1 MRRAPRSNNM
11 STWKHSAA
19 EKGNTTVAFNNTPSD
34 LVIEDAKLLFT
45 NFAGSPTR
53 FNADGGKREFS
64 VAIPLNL
71 VEDLERDGWNV
82 KYRKNRDGELD
93 PERPYLGVKVSYKF
107 RAPAIWLVT
116 GGRKQLLTEE
126 TVGTL
131 DNITIKTADVVI
143 HPSVY
148 DIRGQKGISAYV
160 KELYVVM
167 DDESASFAAKYAD
180 LD

>member
-1 MRRAPRSNNM
+1 M
-11 STWKHSAA
+11 
-19 EKGNTTVAFNNTPSD
+19 AFNNRNNPSD
-34 LVIEDAKLLFT
+34 LMIEDAKILFT

-53 FNADGGKREFS
+53 YNSEGGKREFS
-64 VAIPLNL
+64 VALPLNL
-71 VEDLERDGWNV
+71 VEDLEKDGWNV
-82 KYRKNRDGELD
+82 KYRKNADGEFD

-107 RAPAIWLVT
+107 RAPAIWLIT
-116 GGRKQLLTEE
+116 GGRKQLMTED

-148 DIRGQKGISAYV
+148 DVRGQQGISAYV

-167 DDESASFAAKYAD
+167 DDESASFASKYAD

>member
-1 MRRAPRSNNM
+1 M
-11 STWKHSAA
+11 
-19 EKGNTTVAFNNTPSD
+19 AFNNTPSD
-34 LVIEDAKLLFT
+34 LVIEDARLLFT

-53 FNADGGKREFS
+53 FNPGGGKREFS

-71 VEDLERDGWNV
+71 VEDLEKDGWNV
-82 KYRKNRDGELD
+82 KYRKNADGEFD

-107 RAPAIWLVT
+107 RAPAIWLIA
-116 GGRKQLLTEE
+116 GGRKQLMTED

-148 DIRGQKGISAYV
+148 DVRGQQGISAYV
-160 KELYVVM
+160 KELYLVM
-167 DDESASFAAKYAD
+167 DDESASFASKYAD

>member
-1 MRRAPRSNNM
+1 M
-11 STWKHSAA
+11 
-19 EKGNTTVAFNNTPSD
+19 AFNNRNNPSD
-34 LVIEDAKLLFT
+34 LMIEDAKILFT

-53 FNADGGKREFS
+53 YNSEGGKREFS
-64 VAIPLNL
+64 VALPLNL
-71 VEDLERDGWNV
+71 VEDLEKDGWNV
-82 KYRKNRDGELD
+82 KYRKNADGEFD

-107 RAPAIWLVT
+107 RAPAIWLIA
-116 GGRKQLLTEE
+116 GGRKQLMTED

-148 DIRGQKGISAYV
+148 DVRGQQGISAYV

-167 DDESASFAAKYAD
+167 DDESASFASKYAD

>member
-1 MRRAPRSNNM
+1 M
-11 STWKHSAA
+11 
-19 EKGNTTVAFNNTPSD
+19 AFNNRNNLSD
-34 LVIEDAKLLFT
+34 LMIEDAKILFT

-53 FNADGGKREFS
+53 YNSEGGKREFS
-64 VAIPLNL
+64 VALPLNL

-82 KYRKNRDGELD
+82 KYRKNADGEFD

-116 GGRKQLLTEE
+116 EGRKQILNED

-148 DIRGQKGISAYV
+148 DVRGQQGISAYV

-167 DDESASFAAKYAD
+167 DDESASFASKYAD

>member
-1 MRRAPRSNNM
+1 M
-11 STWKHSAA
+11 
-19 EKGNTTVAFNNTPSD
+19 AFNNRNNPSD
-34 LVIEDAKLLFT
+34 LMIEDAKLLFT

-53 FNADGGKREFS
+53 YNSEGGKREFS
-64 VAIPLNL
+64 VALPLNL
-71 VEDLERDGWNV
+71 VEDLEKDGWNV
-82 KYRKNRDGELD
+82 KYRKNADGEFD

-107 RAPAIWLVT
+107 RVPAIWLIA
-116 GGRKQLLTEE
+116 GGRKQLMTED

-148 DIRGQKGISAYV
+148 DVRGQQGISAYV

-167 DDESASFAAKYAD
+167 DDESASFASKYAD

>member
-1 MRRAPRSNNM
+1 M
-11 STWKHSAA
+11 
-19 EKGNTTVAFNNTPSD
+19 AFNNRNNPSD
-34 LVIEDAKLLFT
+34 LMIEDAKILFT

-53 FNADGGKREFS
+53 YNSEGGKREFS
-64 VAIPLNL
+64 VALPLNL

-82 KYRKNRDGELD
+82 KFRKNADGDFD

-107 RAPAIWLVT
+107 RSPAIWLIT
-116 GGRKQLLTEE
+116 GGRKQLMTED
-126 TVGTL
+126 TVGTI

-148 DIRGQKGISAYV
+148 DVRGQQGISAYV

-167 DDESASFAAKYAD
+167 DDESASFASKYAD

>member
-1 MRRAPRSNNM
+1 M
-11 STWKHSAA
+11 
-19 EKGNTTVAFNNTPSD
+19 AFNNRNNPSD
-34 LVIEDAKLLFT
+34 LMIEDAKILFT

-53 FNADGGKREFS
+53 YNSEGGKREFS
-64 VAIPLNL
+64 VALPLNL

-82 KYRKNRDGELD
+82 KYRKNADGEYD

-107 RAPAIWLVT
+107 RAPAIWLIT
-116 GGRKQLLTEE
+116 GGRKQLMTED

-131 DNITIKTADVVI
+131 DNITIKTADMVI

-148 DIRGQKGISAYV
+148 EVRGQQGISAYV
-160 KELYVVM
+160 RELYVVM
-167 DDESASFAAKYAD
+167 DDESASFASKYAD

>member
-1 MRRAPRSNNM
+1 M
-11 STWKHSAA
+11 
-19 EKGNTTVAFNNTPSD
+19 AFNNRNNPSD
-34 LVIEDAKLLFT
+34 LMIEDAKLLFT

-53 FNADGGKREFS
+53 YNSEGGKREFS
-64 VAIPLNL
+64 VALPLNL
-71 VEDLERDGWNV
+71 VEDLERDGWNI
-82 KYRKNRDGELD
+82 KFRKNADGEFD

-107 RAPAIWLVT
+107 RAPAIWLIT
-116 GGRKQLLTEE
+116 SGRKQLMTED

-148 DIRGQKGISAYV
+148 DIRGQQGISAYV

-167 DDESASFAAKYAD
+167 DDESASFASKYAD

>member
-1 MRRAPRSNNM
+1 M
-11 STWKHSAA
+11 
-19 EKGNTTVAFNNTPSD
+19 AFNNRNNPSD
-34 LVIEDAKLLFT
+34 LMIEDAKILFT

-53 FNADGGKREFS
+53 YNSEGGKREFS
-64 VAIPLNL
+64 VALPLNL

-82 KYRKNRDGELD
+82 KFRKNANGELD

-107 RAPAIWLVT
+107 KAPAIWLIA
-116 GGRKQLLTEE
+116 GGRKQIMTED

-148 DIRGQKGISAYV
+148 DVRGQQGISAYV

-167 DDESASFAAKYAD
+167 DDESASFASKYAD

>member
-1 MRRAPRSNNM
+1 M
-11 STWKHSAA
+11 
-19 EKGNTTVAFNNTPSD
+19 AFNNRNNPSD
-34 LVIEDAKLLFT
+34 LMIEDAKLLFT

-53 FNADGGKREFS
+53 YNSEGGKREFS
-64 VAIPLNL
+64 VALPLNL

-82 KYRKNRDGELD
+82 KYRKNADGEFD

-107 RAPAIWLVT
+107 RAPAIWLIT
-116 GGRKQLLTEE
+116 GGRKQLMTED

-148 DIRGQKGISAYV
+148 DVRGQQGISAYV

-167 DDESASFAAKYAD
+167 DDESASFTSKYAD

>member
-1 MRRAPRSNNM
+1 M
-11 STWKHSAA
+11 
-19 EKGNTTVAFNNTPSD
+19 AFNNRNNPSD
-34 LVIEDAKLLFT
+34 LMIEDAKILFT

-53 FNADGGKREFS
+53 YNSEGGKREFS
-64 VAIPLNL
+64 VALPLNL

-82 KYRKNRDGELD
+82 KFRKNADGEFD
-93 PERPYLGVKVSYKF
+93 PERPYLSVKVSYKF
-107 RAPAIWLVT
+107 RAPAIWLIA
-116 GGRKQLLTEE
+116 GGRKQLMTKD
-126 TVGTL
+126 TIDTL

-148 DIRGQKGISAYV
+148 DVRGQQGISAYV

-167 DDESASFAAKYAD
+167 DDESASFASKYAD

>member
-1 MRRAPRSNNM
+1 MEFTNRNN
-11 STWKHSAA
+11 
-19 EKGNTTVAFNNTPSD
+19 PSD
-34 LVIEDAKLLFT
+34 LMIEDAKLLFT

-53 FNADGGKREFS
+53 YNSGGGKREFS
-64 VAIPLNL
+64 VALPLNL
-71 VEDLERDGWNV
+71 VEDLEKDGWNV
-82 KYRKNRDGELD
+82 KYRKNADGELD

-107 RAPAIWLVT
+107 RAPAIWLIT
-116 GGRKQLLTEE
+116 GGRKQLITED

-148 DIRGQKGISAYV
+148 DVRGQQGISAYV

-167 DDESASFAAKYAD
+167 DDESASFASKYAD

>member
-1 MRRAPRSNNM
+1 M
-11 STWKHSAA
+11 T
-19 EKGNTTVAFNNTPSD
+19 FNNRNNPSD
-34 LVIEDAKLLFT
+34 LMIEDAKLLFT

-53 FNADGGKREFS
+53 YNSEGGKREFS
-64 VAIPLNL
+64 VALPLNL
-71 VEDLERDGWNV
+71 VEDLEKDGWNV
-82 KYRKNRDGELD
+82 KYRKNADGEFD

-107 RAPAIWLVT
+107 RAPAIWLIT
-116 GGRKQLLTEE
+116 GGRKQLMTED

-148 DIRGQKGISAYV
+148 DVRGQQGISAYV

-167 DDESASFAAKYAD
+167 DDESASFSSKYAD

>member
-1 MRRAPRSNNM
+1 M
-11 STWKHSAA
+11 
-19 EKGNTTVAFNNTPSD
+19 AFNNRNNPSD
-34 LVIEDAKLLFT
+34 LMIEDAKILFT

-53 FNADGGKREFS
+53 YNSEGGKREFS
-64 VAIPLNL
+64 VALPLNL
-71 VEDLERDGWNV
+71 VEDLEKDGWNV
-82 KYRKNRDGELD
+82 KYRKNADGEFD

-107 RAPAIWLVT
+107 RAPAIWLIT
-116 GGRKQLLTEE
+116 GGRKQLMSED
-126 TVGTL
+126 TVGTI

-148 DIRGQKGISAYV
+148 DVRGQQGISAYV

-167 DDESASFAAKYAD
+167 DDESASFASKYAD

>member
-1 MRRAPRSNNM
+1 M
-11 STWKHSAA
+11 
-19 EKGNTTVAFNNTPSD
+19 AFNNRTNPSD
-34 LVIEDAKLLFT
+34 LMIEDAKILFT

-53 FNADGGKREFS
+53 YNSEGGKREFS
-64 VAIPLNL
+64 VALPLNL

-82 KYRKNRDGELD
+82 KFRKNADRELD

-107 RAPAIWLVT
+107 RAPAIWLIA
-116 GGRKQLLTEE
+116 GGRKQLMTED

-148 DIRGQKGISAYV
+148 DVRGQQGISAYV
-160 KELYVVM
+160 KELYIVM
-167 DDESASFAAKYAD
+167 DDESASFASKYAD

>member
-1 MRRAPRSNNM
+1 M
-11 STWKHSAA
+11 
-19 EKGNTTVAFNNTPSD
+19 AFNNRNNPSD
-34 LVIEDAKLLFT
+34 LMIEDAKILFT

-53 FNADGGKREFS
+53 YNSEGGKREFS
-64 VAIPLNL
+64 VALPLNL

-82 KYRKNRDGELD
+82 KYRKNADGEFD
-93 PERPYLGVKVSYKF
+93 SERPYLGVKVSYKF

-116 GGRKQLLTEE
+116 NGRKQLLNED

-148 DIRGQKGISAYV
+148 DVRGQQGISAYV

-167 DDESASFAAKYAD
+167 DDESASFASKYAD

>member
-1 MRRAPRSNNM
+1 M
-11 STWKHSAA
+11 
-19 EKGNTTVAFNNTPSD
+19 AFNNRNNPSD
-34 LVIEDAKLLFT
+34 LMIEDAKLLFT

-53 FNADGGKREFS
+53 YNSEGGKREFS
-64 VAIPLNL
+64 VALPLNL

-82 KYRKNRDGELD
+82 KYRKNADGEFD

-107 RAPAIWLVT
+107 RAPAIWLIT
-116 GGRKQLLTEE
+116 GGRKQLMTED

-148 DIRGQKGISAYV
+148 DVRGQQGISAYV
-160 KELYVVM
+160 KELYVVI
-167 DDESASFAAKYAD
+167 DDESASFASKYAD

>member
-1 MRRAPRSNNM
+1 M
-11 STWKHSAA
+11 
-19 EKGNTTVAFNNTPSD
+19 AFNNRNNPSD
-34 LVIEDAKLLFT
+34 LMIEDANILFT
-45 NFAGSPTR
+45 NFAGAATR
-53 FNADGGKREFS
+53 YNKEGGKREFA
-64 VAIPLNL
+64 VALPLNL
-71 VEDLERDGWNV
+71 VEDLEKDGWNV
-82 KYRKNRDGELD
+82 KYRKNADGEYD

-107 RAPAIWLVT
+107 RAPAIWLIT
-116 GGRKQLLTEE
+116 GGRKQLLNED

-148 DIRGQKGISAYV
+148 DVRGQQGISAYV

-167 DDESASFAAKYAD
+167 DDESASFASKYAD

>member
-1 MRRAPRSNNM
+1 M
-11 STWKHSAA
+11 
-19 EKGNTTVAFNNTPSD
+19 AFNNRNNPSD
-34 LVIEDAKLLFT
+34 LMIEDAKVLFT

-53 FNADGGKREFS
+53 YNSEGGKREFS
-64 VAIPLNL
+64 VALPLNL
-71 VEDLERDGWNV
+71 VEDLEKDGWNV
-82 KYRKNRDGELD
+82 KYRKNADGEFD

-107 RAPAIWLVT
+107 RAPAIWLIA
-116 GGRKQLLTEE
+116 GGRKQLMTED

-131 DNITIKTADVVI
+131 DNITIKSADVVI

-148 DIRGQKGISAYV
+148 EVRGQQGISAYV

-167 DDESASFAAKYAD
+167 DDESASFASKYAD

>member
-1 MRRAPRSNNM
+1 M
-11 STWKHSAA
+11 
-19 EKGNTTVAFNNTPSD
+19 AFNNRNNPSD
-34 LVIEDAKLLFT
+34 LMIEDAKILFT

-53 FNADGGKREFS
+53 YNSEGGKREFS
-64 VAIPLNL
+64 VALPLNL
-71 VEDLERDGWNV
+71 VEDLEKDGWNV
-82 KYRKNRDGELD
+82 KYRKNADGEYD

-107 RAPAIWLVT
+107 RAPAIWLIT
-116 GGRKQLLTEE
+116 AGRKQLMSEDTI
-126 TVGTL
+126 GTL

-148 DIRGQKGISAYV
+148 DVRGQQGISAYV

-167 DDESASFAAKYAD
+167 DDESASFASKYAD

>member
-1 MRRAPRSNNM
+1 MRRALRSNNT
-11 STWKHSAA
+11 SIWKHSAT
-19 EKGNTTVAFNNTPSD
+19 EKGNTTMAFNNTPSD
-34 LVIEDAKLLFT
+34 LVIEDANLLFT

-53 FNADGGKREFS
+53 FNQAGGKREFS

-71 VEDLERDGWNV
+71 VDDLERDGWNV
-82 KYRKNRDGELD
+82 KYRKNQDGEFD

-107 RAPAIWLVT
+107 RAPAIWLIA
-116 GGRKQLLTEE
+116 GGRKQLLNEE

-148 DIRGQKGISAYV
+148 DVRGQKGISAYV

>member
-1 MRRAPRSNNM
+1 M
-11 STWKHSAA
+11 
-19 EKGNTTVAFNNTPSD
+19 AFNNRNNPSD
-34 LVIEDAKLLFT
+34 LMIEDAKILFT

-53 FNADGGKREFS
+53 YNSEGGKREFS

-82 KYRKNRDGELD
+82 KFRKNADGEFD

-107 RAPAIWLVT
+107 KAPAIWLVAA
-116 GGRKQLLTEE
+116 GRKQLMTED

-148 DIRGQKGISAYV
+148 DVRGQQGISAYV

-167 DDESASFAAKYAD
+167 DDESASFASKYAD

>member
-1 MRRAPRSNNM
+1 M
-11 STWKHSAA
+11 
-19 EKGNTTVAFNNTPSD
+19 AFNNRNNPSD
-34 LVIEDAKLLFT
+34 LMIEDAKILFT

-53 FNADGGKREFS
+53 YNSEGGKREFS
-64 VAIPLNL
+64 VALPLNL
-71 VEDLERDGWNV
+71 VEDLEKDGWNV
-82 KYRKNRDGELD
+82 KYRKNADGEYD

-107 RAPAIWLVT
+107 KAPAIWLIT
-116 GGRKQLLTEE
+116 AGRKQLMSED

-148 DIRGQKGISAYV
+148 DVRGQQGISAYV

-167 DDESASFAAKYAD
+167 DDESASFASKYAD

>member
-1 MRRAPRSNNM
+1 M
-11 STWKHSAA
+11 
-19 EKGNTTVAFNNTPSD
+19 AFNNRNNPSD
-34 LVIEDAKLLFT
+34 LMIEDAKILFT

-53 FNADGGKREFS
+53 YNSEGGKREFS
-64 VAIPLNL
+64 VALPINL
-71 VEDLERDGWNV
+71 VEDLEKDGWNV
-82 KYRKNRDGELD
+82 KYRKNADGEFD
-93 PERPYLGVKVSYKF
+93 PERPYLGVKVSSKF
-107 RAPAIWLVT
+107 RAPAIWLIT
-116 GGRKQLLTEE
+116 GGRKQLMTED

-148 DIRGQKGISAYV
+148 DVRGQQGISAYL

-167 DDESASFAAKYAD
+167 DDESASFASKYAD

>member
-1 MRRAPRSNNM
+1 M
-11 STWKHSAA
+11 
-19 EKGNTTVAFNNTPSD
+19 AFNNRNNPSD
-34 LVIEDAKLLFT
+34 LMIEDAKLLFT

-53 FNADGGKREFS
+53 YNSEGGKREFS
-64 VAIPLNL
+64 VALPLNL

-82 KYRKNRDGELD
+82 KYRKNADGEFD

-107 RAPAIWLVT
+107 RAPAIWLIT
-116 GGRKQLLTEE
+116 GGRKQLMTED

-148 DIRGQKGISAYV
+148 DVRGQQGISAYV

-167 DDESASFAAKYAD
+167 DDESASLASKYAE

>member
-1 MRRAPRSNNM
+1 M
-11 STWKHSAA
+11 
-19 EKGNTTVAFNNTPSD
+19 AFTNRNNTSD
-34 LVIEDAKLLFT
+34 LMIEDAKILFA

-53 FNADGGKREFS
+53 YNSEGGKREFS
-64 VAIPLNL
+64 VALPLNL

-82 KYRKNRDGELD
+82 KFRKNADGELD

-107 RAPAIWLVT
+107 RAPAIWLIT
-116 GGRKQLLTEE
+116 GGRKQLMTED

-148 DIRGQKGISAYV
+148 DVRGQQGISAYV

-167 DDESASFAAKYAD
+167 DDESASFASKYAD

>member
-1 MRRAPRSNNM
+1 M
-11 STWKHSAA
+11 
-19 EKGNTTVAFNNTPSD
+19 AFNNRNNPSD
-34 LVIEDAKLLFT
+34 LMIEDAKILFT

-53 FNADGGKREFS
+53 YNSEGGKREFS
-64 VAIPLNL
+64 VALPLNL
-71 VEDLERDGWNV
+71 VEDLEKDGWNV
-82 KYRKNRDGELD
+82 KYRKNADGEYD

-107 RAPAIWLVT
+107 RAPAIWLIT
-116 GGRKQLLTEE
+116 AGRKQLMSED

-148 DIRGQKGISAYV
+148 DVRGQQGISAYV

-167 DDESASFAAKYAD
+167 DDESASFASKYAD

>member
-1 MRRAPRSNNM
+1 MAFTNRNN
-11 STWKHSAA
+11 
-19 EKGNTTVAFNNTPSD
+19 PSD
-34 LVIEDAKLLFT
+34 LMIEDAKLLFT

-53 FNADGGKREFS
+53 YNSEGGKREFS
-64 VAIPLNL
+64 VALPLNL
-71 VEDLERDGWNV
+71 VEDLVRDGWNV
-82 KYRKNRDGELD
+82 KYRKNADGEFD

-107 RAPAIWLVT
+107 RAPAIWLIT
-116 GGRKQLLTEE
+116 GGRKQLMTED
-126 TVGTL
+126 TVGTI

-148 DIRGQKGISAYV
+148 DVRGQQGISAYV

-167 DDESASFAAKYAD
+167 DDESASFASKYAD

>member
-1 MRRAPRSNNM
+1 M
-11 STWKHSAA
+11 
-19 EKGNTTVAFNNTPSD
+19 AFNNSNNPSD
-34 LVIEDAKLLFT
+34 LMIEDAKILFT

-53 FNADGGKREFS
+53 YNSEGGKREFS
-64 VAIPLNL
+64 VALPLNL

-82 KYRKNRDGELD
+82 KFRKNADGEFD

-107 RAPAIWLVT
+107 RSPAIWLIT
-116 GGRKQLLTEE
+116 GGRKQLMTED
-126 TVGTL
+126 TVGTI

-148 DIRGQKGISAYV
+148 DVRGQQGISAYV

-167 DDESASFAAKYAD
+167 DDESASFASKYAD

>member
-1 MRRAPRSNNM
+1 M
-11 STWKHSAA
+11 
-19 EKGNTTVAFNNTPSD
+19 AFNNRNNPSD
-34 LVIEDAKLLFT
+34 LMIEDAKILFT

-53 FNADGGKREFS
+53 YNSEGGKREFS
-64 VAIPLNL
+64 VALPLNL
-71 VEDLERDGWNV
+71 VEDLEKDGWNV
-82 KYRKNRDGELD
+82 KYRKNADGEFD

-107 RAPAIWLVT
+107 KAPAIWLIT
-116 GGRKQLLTEE
+116 SGRKQLMTED

-148 DIRGQKGISAYV
+148 DVRGQQGISAYV

-167 DDESASFAAKYAD
+167 DDESASFASKYAD

>member
-1 MRRAPRSNNM
+1 M
-11 STWKHSAA
+11 
-19 EKGNTTVAFNNTPSD
+19 AFNNPSD
-34 LVIEDAKLLFT
+34 LMIEGAKLLFT

-53 FNADGGKREFS
+53 YNSEGGKREFS
-64 VAIPLNL
+64 VALPLNL
-71 VEDLERDGWNV
+71 IEDLERDGWNI
-82 KYRKNRDGELD
+82 KFRKNADGEFD

-107 RAPAIWLVT
+107 KAPAIWLVAA
-116 GGRKQLLTEE
+116 GRKQLMTED

-148 DIRGQKGISAYV
+148 DVRGQQGISAYV

-167 DDESASFAAKYAD
+167 DDESASFASKYAD

>member
-1 MRRAPRSNNM
+1 M
-11 STWKHSAA
+11 
-19 EKGNTTVAFNNTPSD
+19 AFNNRNNPSD
-34 LVIEDAKLLFT
+34 LMIEDAKILFA

-53 FNADGGKREFS
+53 YNSEGGKREFS
-64 VAIPLNL
+64 VALPLNL
-71 VEDLERDGWNV
+71 IEDLEKDGWNV
-82 KYRKNRDGELD
+82 KYRKNADGEFD

-107 RAPAIWLVT
+107 RAPAIWLIT
-116 GGRKQLLTEE
+116 GGRKQLMTED

-148 DIRGQKGISAYV
+148 DIRGQQGISAYV

-167 DDESASFAAKYAD
+167 DDESASFASKYAD

>member
-1 MRRAPRSNNM
+1 M
-11 STWKHSAA
+11 
-19 EKGNTTVAFNNTPSD
+19 AFNNRNNPSD
-34 LVIEDAKLLFT
+34 LMIEDAKLLFT

-53 FNADGGKREFS
+53 YNSEGGKREFS
-64 VAIPLNL
+64 VALPLNL
-71 VEDLERDGWNV
+71 VEDLEKDGWNV
-82 KYRKNRDGELD
+82 KYRKNADGEYD

-107 RAPAIWLVT
+107 RAPAIWLIT
-116 GGRKQLLTEE
+116 GGRKQLMTED

-148 DIRGQKGISAYV
+148 DVRGQQGISAYV

-167 DDESASFAAKYAD
+167 DDESASFASKYAD

>member
-1 MRRAPRSNNM
+1 M
-11 STWKHSAA
+11 
-19 EKGNTTVAFNNTPSD
+19 AFNNRNNPSD
-34 LVIEDAKLLFT
+34 LMIEDAKLLFT

-53 FNADGGKREFS
+53 YNSEGGKREFS
-64 VAIPLNL
+64 VALPLNL

-82 KYRKNRDGELD
+82 KYRKNADGEFD

-107 RAPAIWLVT
+107 RAPVIWLIT
-116 GGRKQLLTEE
+116 GGRKQLMTED

-148 DIRGQKGISAYV
+148 DVRGQQGISAYV

-167 DDESASFAAKYAD
+167 DDESASFASKYAD
-180 LD
+180 ID

>member
-1 MRRAPRSNNM
+1 M
-11 STWKHSAA
+11 
-19 EKGNTTVAFNNTPSD
+19 AFNKHNNPSD
-34 LVIEDAKLLFT
+34 LMIEDAKILFT

-53 FNADGGKREFS
+53 YNSEGGKREFS
-64 VAIPLNL
+64 VALPLNL

-82 KYRKNRDGELD
+82 KYRKNADGEFD

-107 RAPAIWLVT
+107 RAPAIWLIT
-116 GGRKQLLTEE
+116 GGCKQLMTED

-148 DIRGQKGISAYV
+148 DVRGQQGISAYV

-167 DDESASFAAKYAD
+167 DDESASFASKYAD